1 MNHAGIAAILHFFS
15 LIDWSVG
22 AHAGEVPRL
31 WADAKPSGTAL
42 CALYQLDRQYERAV
56 QKCTEALHNGED
68 AEIHSNRGSAYL
80 MLDQVDRALSDFD
93 RAIQLEP
100 DNAIHYYN
108 RGIGFSRMHQ
118 RQKAIEDYSMAIRL
132 RPDLFPAYGNRARE
146 FELEGERD
154 KAIEDYRTALR
165 LAPALQGALEEHLR
179 RLGALPTSP
188 AEATGRD

>member
-1 MNHAGIAAILHFFS
+1 LN
-15 LIDWSVG
+15 
-22 AHAGEVPRL
+22 
-31 WADAKPSGTAL
+31 
-42 CALYQLDRQYERAV
+42 
-56 QKCTEALHNGED
+56 
-68 AEIHSNRGSAYL
+68 
-80 MLDQVDRALSDFD
+80 RALSDFD

-118 RQKAIEDYSMAIRL
+118 RQKATEDYSMAIRL